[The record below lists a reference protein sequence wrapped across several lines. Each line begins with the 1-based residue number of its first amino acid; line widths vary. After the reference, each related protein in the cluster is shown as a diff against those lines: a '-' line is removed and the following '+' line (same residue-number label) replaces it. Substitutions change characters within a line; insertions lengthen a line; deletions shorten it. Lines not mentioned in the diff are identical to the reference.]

1 MTQGLWVYWSRTH
14 ITEAGYCS
22 DEVWLRRAT
31 EHSFCIGSLDCK
43 SGRADWW
50 KTSRMLKT
58 RGTV

>member
-1 MTQGLWVYWSRTH
+1 MYWSRTH
-14 ITEAGYCS
+14 ITEADYCS